1 VTDLPCQAYNAS
13 ANNVL
18 YAIGVARRQHI
29 DAPIWWLDVEVGNRW
44 SSAKDLNA
52 LVVKAAAETLVKAGK
67 RAGVY
72 STPSMWRRITGDA
85 QLGLPVWVA
94 GAPTDAA
101 ATTWC
106 NADHSFNGG
115 QVWLV
120 QSLPVQFDHNWA
132 CNPVASNPSGAFTF
146 DR

>member
-1 VTDLPCQAYNAS
+1 
-13 ANNVL
+13 
-18 YAIGVARRQHI
+18 
-29 DAPIWWLDVEVGNRW
+29 
-44 SSAKDLNA
+44 
-52 LVVKAAAETLVKAGK
+52 
-67 RAGVY
+67 
-72 STPSMWRRITGDA
+72 MWRRITGDA

-94 GAPTDAA
+94 GAPTDRA

-132 CNPVASNPSGAFTF
+132 CNALAGDPTAAFAF
-146 DR
+146 ER